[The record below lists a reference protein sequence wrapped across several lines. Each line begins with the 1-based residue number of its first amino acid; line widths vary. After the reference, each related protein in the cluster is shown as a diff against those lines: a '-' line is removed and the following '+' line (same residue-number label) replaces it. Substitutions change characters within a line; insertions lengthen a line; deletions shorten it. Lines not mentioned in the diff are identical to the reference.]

1 MTKNS
6 KKTEKVFIEIDA
18 TELSQAQIRMIKTMN
33 NLLNHVLMT
42 DNESEYFDGAA
53 EAIRMCA
60 SLIKQANF
68 VGDMEQ
74 SDIPYAQ
81 QVLEYSM
88 DVLQDH
94 MSQAKVVSYDN

>member
-18 TELSQAQIRMIKTMN
+18 TELSQTQIRMIKTMN